1 MIFFLSILYGLYGF
15 MYFYSHKSGYSLL
28 RYMYKRKNINV
39 YLSVEILF
47 LILTSFIVFTN
58 QPLNWIIAILMFLHL
73 VGIAW
78 LVGSPKSFYDMADES
93 ISIDEDLVET
103 TVVGWL
109 LVSAILVLF
118 SRIFFWLTVSLFF
131 LKGLNWSK
139 IVYYQ

>member
-1 MIFFLSILYGLYGF
+1 MITILAVMYASYAF
-15 MYFYSHKSGYSLL
+15 IYFYTYKSGYSLL
-28 RYMYKRKNINV
+28 KYMYKRKNINV

-47 LILTSFIVFTN
+47 FILTSFIVFTN

-78 LVGSPKSFYDMADES
+78 LVGSPKSFYDIADES
-93 ISIDEDLVET
+93 ISIDESLVET

-118 SRIFFWLTVSLFF
+118 SRIFF
-131 LKGLNWSK
+131 
-139 IVYYQ
+139 

>member
-1 MIFFLSILYGLYGF
+1 MITILALMYAAYAF
-15 MYFYSHKSGYSLL
+15 IYFYTYKSGYSLL
-28 RYMYKRKNINV
+28 KYMYKRKNINV

-47 LILTSFIVFTN
+47 FILTSFIVFTN

-118 SRIFFWLTVSLFF
+118 SRIFF
-131 LKGLNWSK
+131 
-139 IVYYQ
+139 

>member
-1 MIFFLSILYGLYGF
+1 MITILAVMYAANAF
-15 MYFYSHKSGYSLL
+15 IYFYTYKSGYSLL
-28 RYMYKRKNINV
+28 KYMYKRKNINV

-47 LILTSFIVFTN
+47 FILTSFIVFTN

-73 VGIAW
+73 VGITW

-93 ISIDEDLVET
+93 ISIDEGLVET

-118 SRIFFWLTVSLFF
+118 SRIVF
-131 LKGLNWSK
+131 
-139 IVYYQ
+139 

>member
-1 MIFFLSILYGLYGF
+1 

-58 QPLNWIIAILMFLHL
+58 QPLNWIIAILLFLHL
-73 VGIAW
+73 TGIAW

-93 ISIDEDLVET
+93 ISIDEGLVET

-118 SRIFFWLTVSLFF
+118 SRIVF
-131 LKGLNWSK
+131 
-139 IVYYQ
+139 